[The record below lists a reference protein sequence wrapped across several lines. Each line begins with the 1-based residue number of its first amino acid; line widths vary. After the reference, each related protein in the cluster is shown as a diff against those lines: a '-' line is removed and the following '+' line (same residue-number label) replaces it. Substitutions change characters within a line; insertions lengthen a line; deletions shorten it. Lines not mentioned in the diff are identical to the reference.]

1 MDTYT
6 CEICLEEGIEHER
19 MVRVT
24 ISTLEGVVLDDQ
36 DRRARGRLALL
47 ENRRNHRG
55 LPS

>member
-36 DRRARGRLALL
+36 EICRGCAVLL
-47 ENRRNHRG
+47 G
-55 LPS
+55 FTPGK